1 MRRLLHSM
9 LNALLRFNQ
18 INKVCNFSIC
28 TMRLLLPAACPV
40 PSALP
45 ILLLNTINL
54 NEPKELFKF
63 HLAWGT
69 PGTWHPADINKQQT
83 IDSFHSQFHISKDY

>member
-54 NEPKELFKF
+54 NEAKELFKF

-69 PGTWHPADINKQQT
+69 PGTWHLAPGR
-83 IDSFHSQFHISKDY
+83 Y

>member
-69 PGTWHPADINKQQT
+69 PGTWHLAPGR
-83 IDSFHSQFHISKDY
+83 Y

>member
-1 MRRLLHSM
+1 M
-9 LNALLRFNQ
+9 LNAALLRFNQ
-18 INKVCNFSIC
+18 IIKACNFSIC
-28 TMRLLLPAACPV
+28 TMRLLWPAARPV

-45 ILLLNTINL
+45 ILLLKTINL

-69 PGTWHPADINKQQT
+69 PGTWHQADINKQFIQRKT
-83 IDSFHSQFHISKDY
+83 RLYLQGV

>member
-54 NEPKELFKF
+54 NEAKELFKF

-69 PGTWHPADINKQQT
+69 PGTWHPAPGR
-83 IDSFHSQFHISKDY
+83 Y

>member
-1 MRRLLHSM
+1 MYFFYLY
-9 LNALLRFNQ
+9 NEVAL
-18 INKVCNFSIC
+18 
-28 TMRLLLPAACPV
+28 ACSP

-45 ILLLNTINL
+45 ILLLKTINL

-69 PGTWHPADINKQQT
+69 PGTWHQAPELGTRVNGG
-83 IDSFHSQFHISKDY
+83 

>member
-1 MRRLLHSM
+1 M
-9 LNALLRFNQ
+9 LNAALLRFNQ
-18 INKVCNFSIC
+18 IIKVCNFSIC
-28 TMRLLLPAACPV
+28 TMRLLW

-45 ILLLNTINL
+45 ILLLKTINL

-69 PGTWHPADINKQQT
+69 PGTWHQADINKQLIQLKT
-83 IDSFHSQFHISKDY
+83 RLYLQGV

>member
-1 MRRLLHSM
+1 MKRLLHSM

-18 INKVCNFSIC
+18 IIKVSNFSIC
-28 TMRLLLPAACPV
+28 SMRLLWPAACPV
-40 PSALP
+40 PSAVP

-69 PGTWHPADINKQQT
+69 PGTWHLAPGR
-83 IDSFHSQFHISKDY
+83 Y

>member
-1 MRRLLHSM
+1 MKTEKITP
-9 LNALLRFNQ
+9 LNVECIAKIQSDFR
-18 INKVCNFSIC
+18 VRNFSIC

-69 PGTWHPADINKQQT
+69 AGTWHLAPGR
-83 IDSFHSQFHISKDY
+83 Y